1 MIKGRNVVVLSE
13 TYIPTENLKR
23 FMERVCGL
31 KFRPVQGKDDA
42 YWVTGETE
50 GDYIDGP
57 KYYKMVFGFVT
68 EERFTNKGKVVTEGY
83 GFDLQASGDYNA
95 WSLLG
100 QYKRTIKK
108 FIVEKREQKE
118 TA

>member
-1 MIKGRNVVVLSE
+1 MIKNRNTTVLASE
-13 TYIPTENLKR
+13 YQSTEQLKK
-23 FMERVCGL
+23 FMVHCTGIKL
-31 KFRPVQGKDDA
+31 TPVRNSNDA
-42 YWVTGETE
+42 FWISGDKRGE
-50 GDYIDGP
+50 YIDGP

-108 FIVEKREQKE
+108 FIVEQREQKE

>member
-1 MIKGRNVVVLSE
+1 MIKGRTVVILSE

-31 KFRPVQGKDDA
+31 KFRPVQGKEDA
-42 YWVTGETE
+42 FWVTGETE

-68 EERFTNKGKVVTEGY
+68 EEKFTNKGKVVREGY
-83 GFDLQASGDYNA
+83 GFDLQASGDFNA

-108 FIVEKREQKE
+108 FIVEQREQKE